1 MLLIAEYSS
10 DAHGVLIN
18 VNPAFGFR
26 DLLNCRLRGGAG
38 SCDDALLVGVDVR
51 AHGRHLKEG
60 LDSQGPPERFS
71 PHCERETFR
80 CRVQPSATPWQP
92 ESRIGN
98 NSGNVLTGV
107 VPLRD
112 NSQQC

>member
-10 DAHGVLIN
+10 GAHGVLIN

-26 DLLNCRLRGGAG
+26 NLLNCLLRGGDDN
-38 SCDDALLVGVDVR
+38 CDDGLLVGVDVC
-51 AHGRHLKEG
+51 AHGRHLEEG

-71 PHCERETFR
+71 PHCEIETFR
-80 CRVQPSATPWQP
+80 CRVQPSATPWQS

-98 NSGNVLTGV
+98 NSGNVLTGI
-107 VPLRD
+107 VPLHN
-112 NSQQC
+112 NSQKY